1 MAKIKLHDK
10 SFRASKEA
18 ESIDGCQDAYCIN
31 TKANRY
37 AIADGATRSFYP
49 AEWARLIVEHFCN
62 NPSDLNKSLFLN
74 SNWEEW
80 LMPIQQEW
88 YADIEREVE
97 KSEKY
102 YVKNRFAKK
111 EAAGSTF
118 VGMEFNYVAEN
129 KQLHW
134 QAMIVGDSCL
144 FHVTKDTLESFL
156 LTKSEEFTNFP
167 ECFASFSKDNHFTP
181 KFISGEAKNG
191 DVFLLAT
198 DALAKWILQQKE
210 GKNWEKVWNTFISL
224 ESEDDFERFIYNIR
238 NDQHI
243 PLDDDDVTLV
253 VIFAGEKNIKSTRSS
268 IGNFL
273 VHKKLEKNKKIRE
286 SVKKVPDK
294 ELTLDGMTN
303 EPYKQTKKLKQRQ
316 KILLF
321 ILFVSLF
328 VSVSINI
335 YFILKTQSQKP
346 RQLISDPKKVTQ
358 TVSGGTPS
366 NVTDLPAMQTIS
378 QKIVPDTTPLPP
390 IVSNYKLGTNSKIYA
405 NIDDRK
411 ILLNLKKEIEVERL
425 KDDVKQIQFD
435 AWIAIPHG
443 EGQSIAIE
451 ENKIAIKSR
460 IKLYSQLSC
469 IKENEIA
476 ELLATN
482 MAFEKIDQ
490 LTDKEQITWYK
501 IRIVGFIQE

>member
-62 NPSDLNKSLFLN
+62 NPSGLNKSLFLN

-88 YADIEREVE
+88 YADIAKEVE

-144 FHVTKDTLESFL
+144 FHVTKDTFESFL

-198 DALAKWILQQKE
+198 DALANWILRQK
-210 GKNWEKVWNTFISL
+210 GVKNWEKVWNTFISL
-224 ESEDDFERFIYNIR
+224 ENEDDFERFIYNIR

-253 VIFAGEKNIKSTRSS
+253 VIFVGEKNIKSTRSS

-273 VHKKLEKNKKIRE
+273 VHKELEKNKKIRE

-294 ELTLDGMTN
+294 EVTLDGMTN
-303 EPYKQTKKLKQRQ
+303 EPYKQSKKLKQRQ
-316 KILLF
+316 TILLF
-321 ILFVSLF
+321 ILFVS
-328 VSVSINI
+328 VSISI
-335 YFILKTQSQKP
+335 YFLLKTQTQKSYEF
-346 RQLISDPKKVTQ
+346 INNTKKVQAIAPGGAPTEGIE
-358 TVSGGTPS
+358 TV
-366 NVTDLPAMQTIS
+366 VTIEQEAIP
-378 QKIVPDTTPLPP
+378 PPP
-390 IVSNYKLGTNSKIYA
+390 IINSTKLGAKSKIYS
-405 NIDDRK
+405 N
-411 ILLNLKKEIEVERL
+411 LNDNTSFLELTKETDAKKLNPDSNQKRI
-425 KDDVKQIQFD
+425 KIQFD
-435 AWIAIPHG
+435 AWVDKHHV
-443 EGQSIAIE
+443 IE
-451 ENKIAIKSR
+451 KNKIAITSQV
-460 IKLYSQLSC
+460 KLYSQPHRS
-469 IKENEIA
+469 KKNENEIGK
-476 ELLATN
+476 LLATN
-482 MAFEKIDQ
+482 MEFEKIDQ
-490 LTDKEQITWYK
+490 HIEKEKIWYK